1 MAFEN
6 PNTDDGP
13 APDPFEAE
21 LVAYLDGELDEP
33 AARKVAA
40 RLAADPEAR
49 VRAAAL
55 KKSFDLLD
63 YLPKPEPSANF
74 TTRTLELIPA
84 AKSRGSQPAN
94 PTPSR
99 GARSKVGSSSNV
111 STSMPIVLP
120 EDDVPGLIRRP
131 RPLLWAAGIAAA
143 VMVFG
148 VLGYFATAAAR
159 PFLSASHN
167 KDEDAKNDTDT
178 RVIENLPLFAVADD
192 IAFVQELAKPE
203 LFGDDPAVAYDVS
216 LKIPHGDT
224 ADKPTGKQFEALA
237 RSFRA
242 LPLARQAEIVK
253 LDQEL
258 YAKEPRERDRL
269 FRALEAF
276 AVWLDRL
283 PDADRRGVLGA
294 ATPHLR
300 REVVRD
306 LREQQWLD
314 ALPTALRKK
323 VDSLINANEKA
334 ELIKQWKDD
343 EAVRRERLAFVRQ
356 HAEAF
361 AANKS
366 PWPFD
371 TEVGRKEVTE
381 FAQSVFRVDDVKRCR
396 LSLEQLAEYRR
407 TLELARRDGTWA
419 WYGLTVYELSRLHPY
434 LPEPAEAKLMI
445 TEPNDL
451 PELYARAAAKKG
463 GASRLKP
470 NTFGKWPEFP
480 LEVLKDVPLGKFVPP
495 NMPQL
500 GPARL
505 GDFKEPVRT
514 FVTKE
519 LFPKLTGEEQ
529 RALRFVEGKWP
540 DYSRELVRYATKYD
554 LSMPGVMLP
563 GSPKKWDATYGAP
576 AIARP
581 SH

>member
-1 MAFEN
+1 MASEN
-6 PNTDDGP
+6 TEIEDGP

-21 LVAYLDGELDEP
+21 LVAYLDGELDAP
-33 AARKVAA
+33 AARKVEA
-40 RLAADPEAR
+40 RLATDPEAR
-49 VRAAAL
+49 ARAAAL

-74 TTRTLELIPA
+74 TTRTLELLPPVKSPA
-84 AKSRGSQPAN
+84 SRTAGTTSVRA
-94 PTPSR
+94 
-99 GARSKVGSSSNV
+99 VGSKFGPTANV
-111 STSMPIVLP
+111 STSMPVVLF
-120 EDDVPGLIRRP
+120 DDEAPATGRRS
-131 RPLLWAAGIAAA
+131 RPLLRAAGITAAI
-143 VMVFG
+143 VVFA

-159 PFLSASHN
+159 PFFFPAR
-167 KDEDAKNDTDT
+167 DEGTKHDPDA

-192 IAFVQELAKPE
+192 IAFVQDLAKPE
-203 LFGDDPAVAYDVS
+203 LFGDEQAVVYDVS

-237 RSFRA
+237 KSFRA
-242 LPLARQAEIVK
+242 LPPTRQAEIVK

-323 VDSLINANEKA
+323 VDTLTSANEKA

-343 EAVRRERLAFVRQ
+343 EAVRRDRLAFVRQ

-371 TEVGRKEVTE
+371 TEAGRKEVME
-381 FAQSVFRVDDVKRCR
+381 FAQSVFRVDDTKRGR
-396 LSLEQLAEYRR
+396 LSPDQLAEYRR

-434 LPEPAEAKLMI
+434 LPEPAEAKQMI

-451 PELYARAAAKKG
+451 PELYARATTKKG

-480 LEVLKDVPLGKFVPP
+480 LEVLKEVPLGKFGPP
-495 NMPQL
+495 NFPQL

-505 GDFKEPVRT
+505 SEFKEPVRT
-514 FVTKE
+514 FATKE
-519 LFPKLTGEEQ
+519 LFPKLTSEE
-529 RALRFVEGKWP
+529 RGALRFFEGKWP
-540 DYSRELVRYATKYD
+540 EYPRELVRYATKYD
-554 LSMPGVMLP
+554 LSVPGVTLP